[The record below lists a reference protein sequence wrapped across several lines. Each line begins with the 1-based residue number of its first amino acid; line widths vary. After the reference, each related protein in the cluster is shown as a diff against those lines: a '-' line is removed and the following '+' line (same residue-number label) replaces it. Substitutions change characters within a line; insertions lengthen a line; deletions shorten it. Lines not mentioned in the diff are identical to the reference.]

1 MRSWDRP
8 MHLIR
13 TTSSIETRR
22 GFTLFEVSI
31 SLVLVSFGVVS
42 VLMLLPS
49 GIRAQQMSRYQLLA
63 SARAMEMIDQ
73 FNSSTNANLLME
85 REGVNPWDTYASY
98 RSYSADL
105 EARIAT
111 FRFGMFPLPMEIAK
125 RLDSDGDEIQ
135 QILGRGGYLYYTQPM
150 ASVGFN
156 PVGLHANMPL
166 PNESQKLLCA
176 VTGYAQQNA
185 ITSLPWKDWPYYD
198 AYPSPPMYGIHN
210 NGNADG
216 LQNTPYKFYESHFAG
231 TYLLWEDTLP
241 ADNGD
246 MGIVFKGIIRNSNCL
261 PLTTAW
267 VDSADVIALKLK
279 RTSGYFA
286 YGELGGWVLDRQV
299 GMDATSGDAALPGN
313 WQQINP
319 DGLKRNNNTTDN
331 MGQPQILPGGGNRN
345 NPIFNHPTKG
355 TPTTMKD
362 LARESALAYFGL
374 AYWYA
379 KRKGVS
385 TAILDGTTLTDDGS
399 LLNPTTLFQT
409 GVTPNAPLAI
419 NAARFL
425 AHAAMSIT
433 AHFQPEDSKTG
444 LPADDETI
452 PLPGNFEVYAPTTG
466 VLGAKLGAAF
476 TINGAFNKAR
486 PQAYHENA
494 LKLVMRYAATYPY
507 DFGAPRPTNR
517 AIMSDF
523 PLLQY
528 DPFGGL
534 VKGDTSGF
542 PSYNYG
548 AIPSSAMPGN
558 SGAVSGPNQWRFISA
573 QPITNF
579 GRSFS
584 YPAIDI
590 EAKRADIA
598 SKGDP
603 SHFTLARQFDAA
615 DRCRQIVFFAVDWQA
630 YEDFETAPSA
640 PVDAS
645 RYPRFAPNNKVSQV
659 ANLMDGDFGDRHSY
673 GVRNPEKT
681 IVYTEDTSNKATG
694 DDVYIAGIDNMGTP
708 DKGKSASAIAI
719 FSGRYGADR
728 NFNGTKTDQ
737 NGTSVLR
744 LYGKLDRGPVPKSAR
759 MRAAVVARFN
769 FYDPR
774 IPLVT
779 K

>member
-1 MRSWDRP
+1 
-8 MHLIR
+8 
-13 TTSSIETRR
+13 
-22 GFTLFEVSI
+22 
-31 SLVLVSFGVVS
+31 
-42 VLMLLPS
+42 
-49 GIRAQQMSRYQLLA
+49 
-63 SARAMEMIDQ
+63 MEMIDQ

-98 RSYSADL
+98 RSYAADI

-111 FRFGMFPLPMEIAK
+111 FRFGMFPLPMDIAK

-135 QILGRGGYLYYTQPM
+135 QILSRGGYLYYTQPL

-156 PVGLHANMPL
+156 PVGLKANMPL

-176 VTGYAQQNA
+176 ITGYAQQNA
-185 ITSLPWKDWPYYD
+185 ITSLPWKDWPYY
-198 AYPSPPMYGIHN
+198 APYPSPPMYGIHN
-210 NGNADG
+210 YGRSTNPPYTDIDRI
-216 LQNTPYKFYESHFAG
+216 QQTPYVFNEAHWAG

-246 MGIVFKGIIRNSNCL
+246 MGVLFKGIIRNKDTL

-267 VDSADVIALKLK
+267 VDSSDVIALKLK

-299 GMDATSGDAALPGN
+299 TITNNTTDPNDGNPNLPGS

-319 DGLKRNNNTTDN
+319 DGLKRNNYLPSN
-331 MGQPQILPGGGNRN
+331 MGQPQYLPGSGSKP
-345 NPIFNHPTKG
+345 NPVYDYPAKG
-355 TPTTMKD
+355 RLTTMKD

-385 TAILDGTTLTDDGS
+385 DSVLNGVQLLDDGN
-399 LLNPTTLFQT
+399 LLKPTTLFQPT
-409 GVTPNAPLAI
+409 TVSPNTALAV

-433 AHFQPEDSKTG
+433 SHFQPEDSLTG
-444 LPADDETI
+444 LPKDDETI
-452 PLPGNFEVYAPTTG
+452 KLPGDFEVYAPTTG
-466 VLGAKLGAAF
+466 ALGARIGATF
-476 TINGAFNKAR
+476 TITGDFNKAR
-486 PQAYHENA
+486 AQTYHENA

-517 AIMSDF
+517 AIMMDF

-534 VKGDTSGF
+534 VKGDTTGF

-548 AIPSSAMPGN
+548 SIPSSAQPTNPG
-558 SGAVSGPNQWRFISA
+558 AISGPNQWRMMSA
-573 QPITNF
+573 QPITNL

-584 YPAIDI
+584 YPAIDL
-590 EAKRADIA
+590 EAKQADIT

-603 SHFTLARQFDAA
+603 SHFTLTRPFEAA

-659 ANLMDGDFGDRHSY
+659 TSLMNGDFGDRHSY

-681 IVYTEDTSNKATG
+681 IVFTEDTSTKETG

-708 DKGKSASAIAI
+708 DKGNSASAIAI

-737 NGTSVLR
+737 SGTDVLK
-744 LYGKLDRGPVPKSAR
+744 LYGKLDRGPVPKSVR